1 MTAQNLRNWVKLDA
15 IFVTNFSKTYLTLA
29 FLCLAAVNFC
39 IAQSPPYFNVKT
51 YGATGNGTALDS
63 PAINNAIAAA
73 GAAGGG
79 TVTFPAG
86 NYLCGSI
93 HLTNCPAN
101 LTLYLSNNA
110 AILASGTAIDAEE
123 ANPWSQYQDE
133 GHSYFHNS
141 LIWGANL
148 TNFTIAGPGQIN
160 GNGNLAAHPSGF
172 VPAGQGDKALC
183 LVSCTGVT
191 ITGITI
197 TNGGWFGLFIDGC
210 SNVLVTGMQIMD
222 ANQRD
227 GFDLIDSS
235 SATITNCIIQGS
247 DDALAL
253 KSTYALGRKIGCQ
266 HILVVNDYIY
276 SSDSDAT
283 QIGSE
288 TVGNFN
294 DITFTN
300 LLLSAPQV
308 KAGIGMTSND
318 GGVIDG
324 LTYNNITL
332 SNCICPVFIKLNL
345 RTTDTPNPSV
355 GGIQNISF
363 NNITNVSGGLAVDT
377 CTINGYCDGAST
389 VIPIRNL
396 TFNNVTVLNKGGGSV
411 AAITNYPVENQLWPV
426 EHFGSWPSYGWYI
439 RWATNI
445 CFTNCQVHFT
455 SNDGRPAI
463 MVDSSTNVSFYNFTA
478 DVGTGNTNYDLGFLN
493 SASVTVTNAVA
504 SGNAPTPG
512 AALRVFISNPPPQ
525 FPFLA
530 QNFAYVTN
538 GAIAALQ
545 TDANFPS
552 GNWLQFS
559 ATATNQW
566 ITYTI
571 PSLDAGTYDVKL
583 LWKANNNRGILTFVL
598 DGTILGNPLDQYSS
612 SVTYPTTDYG
622 VISITN
628 SGSHTIQLTAV
639 GKNPSSSGYALSA
652 YEFLFTQFQAGVPQP
667 PNISTFAHSG
677 TNLIFRG
684 ANGISQTPCYTIMST
699 NLALPMTAWTVV
711 ATNGFDA
718 SGNFNFT
725 NSVGSNAPNQFFML
739 KLPLPQL
746 P

>member
-1 MTAQNLRNWVKLDA
+1 LTKQNQHNWITLGA
-15 IFVTNFSKTYLTLA
+15 ILVANIPKIYLTLA
-29 FLCLAAVNFC
+29 VLCLAALNFC
-39 IAQSPPYFNVKT
+39 TAQTLPSFNVKN
-51 YGATGNGTALDS
+51 YGATGNGTTLDS
-63 PAINNAIAAA
+63 PSINNAIAAA

-110 AILASGTAIDAEE
+110 VILASGTAIDTEE

-141 LIWGANL
+141 LIWGENL
-148 TNFTIAGPGQIN
+148 TSFTIAGSGKIDGAN
-160 GNGNLAAHPSGF
+160 NLVAHPSSS
-172 VPAGQGDKALC
+172 VPTGQGDKGLC
-183 LVSCTGVT
+183 LVSCTSIT
-191 ITGITI
+191 ITGVTI

-235 SATITNCIIQGS
+235 DAVITNCVIQGS
-247 DDALAL
+247 DDALAI

-266 HILVVNDYIY
+266 HILVINDYIL

-283 QIGSE
+283 TIGSE

-324 LTYNNITL
+324 LTYDNITL
-332 SNCICPVFIKLNL
+332 SNCICPIFIKLNY

-363 NNITNVSGGLAVDT
+363 NHITDVVGNLGVDT
-377 CTINGYCDGAST
+377 STINGFFDGT
-389 VIPIRNL
+389 NTIIPIRNL
-396 TFNNVTVLNKGGGSV
+396 TFNNVTVLNKGGSSV
-411 AAITNYPVENQLWPV
+411 SAITNYPVENQLWPV

-445 CFTNCQVHFT
+445 NFTNCQVHFT
-455 SNDGRPAI
+455 SNDGRPAV

-478 DVGTGNTNYDLGFLN
+478 DVGSANTNYDLGFLN
-493 SASVTVTNAVA
+493 SASFVVTNAVA
-504 SGNAPTPG
+504 SASAPTPG
-512 AALRVFISNPPPQ
+512 AALRIFSGNPLPQ

-530 QNFAYVTN
+530 QNLACVTN

-545 TDANFPS
+545 ADANFPS

-583 LWKANNNRGILTFVL
+583 LWKANSNRGILTFAL
-598 DGTILGNPLDQYSS
+598 DGTILGNPLDQYAS
-612 SVTYPTTDYG
+612 SVIYPTTDYG
-622 VISITN
+622 LVSITN

-639 GKNPSSSGYALSA
+639 GKNLSSSGYALSA
-652 YEFLFTQFQAGVPQP
+652 YEFLFTQFQAGRPQRP
-667 PNISTFAHSG
+667 SMSTFASAG
-677 TNLIFRG
+677 ANLIFSG
-684 ANGISQTPCYTIMST
+684 SNGIPQTSCCVLMST
-699 NLALPMTAWTVV
+699 NLSLPLSAWTAVQ
-711 ATNGFDA
+711 TNGFDA
-718 SGNFNFT
+718 SGNFIST
-725 NSVGSNAPNQFFML
+725 NPMAPNAPQQFYRL